1 MIDQNR
7 AGGGEEIELF
17 VFKCNQF
24 MEIILSRRCAHALN
38 SGVEECVESRVKSM
52 RWTPDSVS
60 TVVNMDLAADYVNQL
75 RKYVLCIDV
84 KKVRRVLDD
93 LGLGE
98 TRQQLLKVKTK
109 SSIGRQLSLLMTTTM
124 LLYLCCWVIIAVAG

>member
-1 MIDQNR
+1 
-7 AGGGEEIELF
+7 
-17 VFKCNQF
+17 
-24 MEIILSRRCAHALN
+24 
-38 SGVEECVESRVKSM
+38 M